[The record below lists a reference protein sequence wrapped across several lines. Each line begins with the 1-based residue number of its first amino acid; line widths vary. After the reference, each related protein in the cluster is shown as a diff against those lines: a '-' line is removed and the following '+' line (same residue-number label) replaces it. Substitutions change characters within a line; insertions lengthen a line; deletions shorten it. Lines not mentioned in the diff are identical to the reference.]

1 LTAVRDRLLLALG
14 ATALTLLGVEIALR
28 GIERATGVDFF
39 HVMLDERSTNA
50 TTELRLIDLIQ
61 LSPDEELIYE
71 LAPRI
76 RGQFKGAP
84 VATDERGVRVPESG
98 AEPEGSLR
106 LIGIGD
112 SHTFGWG
119 VAWQDT
125 FLAQIADRFAREH
138 AGRRVAVTNFGVPG
152 YNTHQEAELLA
163 VKALGLQPDAVVLL
177 ADQNDAGLA
186 NFIRAPRN
194 PWSLE
199 RSYLV
204 DFLEIRLK
212 RLWRAEAFH
221 NRFLPQGLL
230 DARSALGERVIDGVS
245 EAELDELP
253 PQVRHMAG
261 TAAVDRALDR
271 IGALARA
278 HEIPVVLAFYDE
290 PGGAA
295 LREQMF
301 ARARDR
307 AARRGPGVAG
317 RRLSRGARSHPRG
330 ARAERERQP
339 PDTTPPPHHRGCA
352 VRAAAARAA
361 RSPRGGFRGRIRTPR
376 CGDEP
381 SNRLHRAPA
390 RGRLPVVET

>member
-1 LTAVRDRLLLALG
+1 VRDRLLLALG
-14 ATALTLLGVEIALR
+14 ATALTLLGVEVALR
-28 GIERATGVDFF
+28 AIERATGVDFF

-50 TTELRLIDLIQ
+50 TTELRLIDLIR

-98 AEPEGSLR
+98 AAPEGSLR

-163 VKALGLQPDAVVLL
+163 VKALALQPDAVVLL

-301 ARARDR
+301 ARARAIGLRVADLASPVAAYLAERGHTR
-307 AARRGPGVAG
+307 AALV
-317 RRLSRGARSHPRG
+317 LSDSDNHP
-330 ARAERERQP
+330 
-339 PDTTPPPHHRGCA
+339 TPLHHRIIADALYEQQLCELLEARVADSGL
-352 VRAAAARAA
+352 RPNPNAALR
-361 RSPRGGFRGRIRTPR
+361 R
-376 CGDEP
+376 
-381 SNRLHRAPA
+381 
-390 RGRLPVVET
+390 